1 MAERQSSTWTP
12 VGAHAFR
19 EEPEDETVIIR
30 LQGDIVA
37 EEGPLMAASMR
48 GFLRDG
54 RTRLFLMIDMAG
66 MGEIPS
72 SARKSIAE
80 AMLDVPIAA
89 TAAFG
94 ASFAQRVLGT
104 LTDRT
109 NNLLRGGRRY
119 ETRFFSTEEQARGW
133 LARKRLE
140 QAKPSGGA

>member
-1 MAERQSSTWTP
+1 MAEQQSSTWIP

-19 EEPEDETVIIR
+19 EEPEDELVVLR
-30 LQGDIVA
+30 FQGDIVP

-54 RTRLFLMIDMAG
+54 RTRLFLMLDMAA
-66 MGEIPS
+66 MGDVPS

-89 TAAFG
+89 TAVFG
-94 ASFAQRVLGT
+94 ASFTQRVIGT

-140 QAKPSGGA
+140 QAKPPGGA